1 MSEHI
6 NKHTITFILL
16 LQLPPSV
23 FAFLTY
29 CSPEIP
35 IATITKPSSHLI
47 ATESS
52 SSFYL
57 PHSRPERW
65 VAGARN
71 SEFIWKLVSLFRR
84 WCSNVPK
91 NHLPWV
97 RIQASF
103 ILRGEVVG
111 LVVANSLVLESL
123 VLEAV
128 HLGLITRFLQTSKKT
143 NYSPFY
149 NFYLSMNGKV
159 LIPLEVKLWEW
170 ATLHI
175 TGSRQH
181 SFNDSSGAK
190 ATKCKV

>member
-1 MSEHI
+1 M
-6 NKHTITFILL
+6 
-16 LQLPPSV
+16 
-23 FAFLTY
+23 
-29 CSPEIP
+29 
-35 IATITKPSSHLI
+35 
-47 ATESS
+47 
-52 SSFYL
+52 
-57 PHSRPERW
+57 
-65 VAGARN
+65 
-71 SEFIWKLVSLFRR
+71 
-84 WCSNVPK
+84 
-91 NHLPWV
+91 